1 MPGLSLN
8 ELPDATVYARSVSL
22 KDGEVKTGVD
32 LQMIPFG
39 AGKIVFNQ
47 FSVFEG
53 LETNALADA
62 LFTAIVKL
70 L

>member
-1 MPGLSLN
+1 
-8 ELPDATVYARSVSL
+8 VFARSVSI
-22 KDGEVKTGVD
+22 KDGDVKTGVD
-32 LQMIPFG
+32 MQMIPFG
-39 AGKIVFNQ
+39 KGKIMFNQ

-62 LFTAIVKL
+62 LFTAIVNL